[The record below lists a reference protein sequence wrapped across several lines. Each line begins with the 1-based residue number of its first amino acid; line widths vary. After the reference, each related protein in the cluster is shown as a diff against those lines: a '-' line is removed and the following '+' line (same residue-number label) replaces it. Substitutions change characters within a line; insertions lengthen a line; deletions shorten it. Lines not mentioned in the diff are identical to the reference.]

1 MNVESPGFTNKSA
14 IAKFVQ
20 LGECQ
25 LHHFQL
31 QQTSGCDLLA
41 VGENMLHKA
50 WQSRVLA
57 KSKKR
62 GTITKLIQKVTQVS
76 QTKDY

>member
-50 WQSRVLA
+50 
-57 KSKKR
+57 
-62 GTITKLIQKVTQVS
+62 
-76 QTKDY
+76 